1 MSIVFSFFLSFFINP
16 KQKNSKLRSFSL
28 SLPHTTKR
36 SRAPVFV
43 VVYVVERDPVL
54 LLLLLLL
61 LLFERRRRRRRRALT
76 TTTMLFSPVKGPSSK
91 SSSSKSSVVLHPP
104 IRCLLF
110 DATTTT
116 IAREQKLPPR
126 LVRLVKR
133 ALLLVAS
140 AKCNGETESKSI
152 RRLGEFIREK
162 RGKEKEEDK
171 VLSFLETQMTK
182 RRGAPTA
189 KSLLRL
195 TCIQKEEEEEEEEEE
210 ERRTAAAAAT
220 TTTTT
225 TSRSTGKKEEE
236 RKRREELYFMEWR
249 SVFYEQLW
257 MEERKLREE
266 KIVLAKKATTSLMS
280 SSAVLSPDGPLS
292 MGDEYARTPSTAG
305 KTSASSVDDEED
317 DGEDN
322 TARSGSKCDY
332 RDWNAITRS
341 PILKN
346 TMNTPQ
352 QRAAHSNRSGVDD
365 GNLTLPVTNLL
376 RTLVLKE
383 EEEDKEDKEEKDKE
397 EEFREGGA
405 ITPRPIDKNNLDDD
419 ENVQFEFRTPDQAS
433 KSKKDPQHLTPPGAP
448 LRVRNDFR
456 RVDEMH
462 REAHFGGW
470 KTNERRAASG
480 TVFED
485 LLKDAEDD
493 EGDQAPRRSLF

>member
-1 MSIVFSFFLSFFINP
+1 MRGRYSN
-16 KQKNSKLRSFSL
+16 
-28 SLPHTTKR
+28 R
-36 SRAPVFV
+36 SRNADVD
-43 VVYVVERDPVL
+43 ES
-54 LLLLLLL
+54 
-61 LLFERRRRRRRRALT
+61 LFGNTRSQRLRKAGRRASRRTPQIVDSTPIVLRRSEISR
-76 TTTMLFSPVKGPSSK
+76 MKK
-91 SSSSKSSVVLHPP
+91 SSERKSPAQLQREREELKRQRQEEMQSAYDRKMEM
-104 IRCLLF
+104 IR
-110 DATTTT
+110 
-116 IAREQKLPPR
+116 Q
-126 LVRLVKR
+126 
-133 ALLLVAS
+133 
-140 AKCNGETESKSI
+140 
-152 RRLGEFIREK
+152 
-162 RGKEKEEDK
+162 
-171 VLSFLETQMTK
+171 
-182 RRGAPTA
+182 
-189 KSLLRL
+189 
-195 TCIQKEEEEEEEEEE
+195 
-210 ERRTAAAAAT
+210 
-220 TTTTT
+220 
-225 TSRSTGKKEEE
+225 EEE

-383 EEEDKEDKEEKDKE
+383 EEEDKEEKEEKDKE

>member
-1 MSIVFSFFLSFFINP
+1 
-16 KQKNSKLRSFSL
+16 
-28 SLPHTTKR
+28 
-36 SRAPVFV
+36 
-43 VVYVVERDPVL
+43 
-54 LLLLLLL
+54 
-61 LLFERRRRRRRRALT
+61 
-76 TTTMLFSPVKGPSSK
+76 MLFSPVKGPSSK
-91 SSSSKSSVVLHPP
+91 SSSKSSSSLVQKHLHPP
-104 IRCLLF
+104 IRCLFEDQNYSKMCTRSSTLREHQQRLLRDNDF

-116 IAREQKLPPR
+116 TTTSEQLPPR

-140 AKCNGETESKSI
+140 AKCTDGETESKSI

-162 RGKEKEEDK
+162 RGKEKEDKEEDK

-182 RRGAPTA
+182 RRGTPTA

-195 TCIQKEEEEEEEEEE
+195 TCIQKEEEEEEDE
-210 ERRTAAAAAT
+210 ERRTAA
-220 TTTTT
+220 TT
-225 TSRSTGKKEEE
+225 TSHSSTAGKKEEE

-249 SVFYEQLW
+249 SAFYEQLW

-292 MGDEYARTPSTAG
+292 MMGDEYARTPSTAG

-383 EEEDKEDKEEKDKE
+383 EEEDKEEDKEDKDKE
-397 EEFREGGA
+397 EELREGGA

>member
-1 MSIVFSFFLSFFINP
+1 
-16 KQKNSKLRSFSL
+16 
-28 SLPHTTKR
+28 
-36 SRAPVFV
+36 
-43 VVYVVERDPVL
+43 
-54 LLLLLLL
+54 
-61 LLFERRRRRRRRALT
+61 
-76 TTTMLFSPVKGPSSK
+76 MLFSPVKGPSSK

-116 IAREQKLPPR
+116 IAREQLPPR

-162 RGKEKEEDK
+162 RGKEKEDKEEDK

-182 RRGAPTA
+182 RRGTPTA

-195 TCIQKEEEEEEEEEE
+195 TCIQKEEEEEEDE
-210 ERRTAAAAAT
+210 ERRTAA
-220 TTTTT
+220 TT
-225 TSRSTGKKEEE
+225 TSHSSTAGKKEE

-249 SVFYEQLW
+249 SAFYEQLW

-292 MGDEYARTPSTAG
+292 MMGDEYARTPSTAG

-341 PILKN
+341 PI
-346 TMNTPQ
+346 
-352 QRAAHSNRSGVDD
+352 SSGVLFFSFLVDFILGLLSQD
-365 GNLTLPVTNLL
+365 NPISQYLLGFFGFNWPVSM
-376 RTLVLKE
+376 
-383 EEEDKEDKEEKDKE
+383 D
-397 EEFREGGA
+397 
-405 ITPRPIDKNNLDDD
+405 
-419 ENVQFEFRTPDQAS
+419 
-433 KSKKDPQHLTPPGAP
+433 
-448 LRVRNDFR
+448 
-456 RVDEMH
+456 
-462 REAHFGGW
+462 
-470 KTNERRAASG
+470 
-480 TVFED
+480 
-485 LLKDAEDD
+485 
-493 EGDQAPRRSLF
+493 

>member
-1 MSIVFSFFLSFFINP
+1 
-16 KQKNSKLRSFSL
+16 
-28 SLPHTTKR
+28 
-36 SRAPVFV
+36 
-43 VVYVVERDPVL
+43 
-54 LLLLLLL
+54 
-61 LLFERRRRRRRRALT
+61 
-76 TTTMLFSPVKGPSSK
+76 MLFSPVKGPSSK

-116 IAREQKLPPR
+116 IAREQLPPR

-171 VLSFLETQMTK
+171 EEEEDKVLSFLETQMTK

-195 TCIQKEEEEEEEEEE
+195 TCIQKEEEEEEDE
-210 ERRTAAAAAT
+210 ERRTAA
-220 TTTTT
+220 TT
-225 TSRSTGKKEEE
+225 TSHSSTAGKKEE

-249 SVFYEQLW
+249 SAFYEQLW

-383 EEEDKEDKEEKDKE
+383 EEEGEEEEEEEKKDKDKE
-397 EEFREGGA
+397 EELREGGA

>member
-1 MSIVFSFFLSFFINP
+1 M
-16 KQKNSKLRSFSL
+16 
-28 SLPHTTKR
+28 
-36 SRAPVFV
+36 
-43 VVYVVERDPVL
+43 
-54 LLLLLLL
+54 
-61 LLFERRRRRRRRALT
+61 
-76 TTTMLFSPVKGPSSK
+76 FSPVKGPSS
-91 SSSSKSSVVLHPP
+91 SSSKSSGLHPP
-104 IRCLLF
+104 IRCLLDQQHSKTGCTHYHHHHHHREQLRDDDDF
-110 DATTTT
+110 DDDDFDDATT
-116 IAREQKLPPR
+116 RELPPR

-140 AKCNGETESKSI
+140 ACNGNPETESTSI
-152 RRLGEFIREK
+152 RQLGEFIHNKKTLNFRK
-162 RGKEKEEDK
+162 RGSEEEEEDS

-182 RRGAPTA
+182 RRGAPSA

-195 TCIQKEEEEEEEEEE
+195 TCIQKEEEEEEEEE
-210 ERRTAAAAAT
+210 RRTAPPP
-220 TTTTT
+220 
-225 TSRSTGKKEEE
+225 TSRSTNKEEE
-236 RKRREELYFMEWR
+236 RKRIEELYFMEWR

-266 KIVLAKKATTSLMS
+266 KVLLAKKATSLMS

-292 MGDEYARTPSTAG
+292 MGDGYARTPSTAG

-322 TARSGSKCDY
+322 NASSGSKCDY

-346 TMNTPQ
+346 TMNTPH
-352 QRAAHSNRSGVDD
+352 QRAAHSNRSGGDD
-365 GNLTLPVTNLL
+365 GNLTLPITNLL

-433 KSKKDPQHLTPPGAP
+433 KNRKDPQHLTPPGAP

-493 EGDQAPRRSLF
+493 EGDHAPRRSLF

>member
-1 MSIVFSFFLSFFINP
+1 MCTRSST
-16 KQKNSKLRSFSL
+16 LREHQQRL
-28 SLPHTTKR
+28 L
-36 SRAPVFV
+36 
-43 VVYVVERDPVL
+43 RDND
-54 LLLLLLL
+54 
-61 LLFERRRRRRRRALT
+61 
-76 TTTMLFSPVKGPSSK
+76 
-91 SSSSKSSVVLHPP
+91 
-104 IRCLLF
+104 

-116 IAREQKLPPR
+116 TTTSEQLPPR

-140 AKCNGETESKSI
+140 AKCTDGETESKSI

-162 RGKEKEEDK
+162 RGKEKEDKEEDK

-182 RRGAPTA
+182 RRGTPTA

-195 TCIQKEEEEEEEEEE
+195 TCIQKEEEEEEDE
-210 ERRTAAAAAT
+210 ERRTAA
-220 TTTTT
+220 TT
-225 TSRSTGKKEEE
+225 TSHSSTAGKKEEE
-236 RKRREELYFMEWR
+236 RKRREDLYFMEWQ
-249 SVFYEQLW
+249 SAFYEQLW

-292 MGDEYARTPSTAG
+292 MMGDEYARTPSTAG

-383 EEEDKEDKEEKDKE
+383 EEEDKEEDKEDKEEKDKE
-397 EEFREGGA
+397 EELREGGA

>member
-1 MSIVFSFFLSFFINP
+1 MCT
-16 KQKNSKLRSFSL
+16 RSTREHHQQRLF
-28 SLPHTTKR
+28 
-36 SRAPVFV
+36 
-43 VVYVVERDPVL
+43 RDDDD
-54 LLLLLLL
+54 
-61 LLFERRRRRRRRALT
+61 
-76 TTTMLFSPVKGPSSK
+76 
-91 SSSSKSSVVLHPP
+91 
-104 IRCLLF
+104 F

-116 IAREQKLPPR
+116 IAREQLPPR

-140 AKCNGETESKSI
+140 HACNNGETESKSI
-152 RRLGEFIREK
+152 RRLGEFISTK
-162 RGKEKEEDK
+162 RGKEEEEEEEDK

-182 RRGAPTA
+182 RRGTPTA

-195 TCIQKEEEEEEEEEE
+195 TCIQKEEEEEEEEE
-210 ERRTAAAAAT
+210 RRTAAT
-220 TTTTT
+220 M
-225 TSRSTGKKEEE
+225 TSHSSTGKKEEE

-249 SVFYEQLW
+249 SAFYEQLW

-322 TARSGSKCDY
+322 NARSGSKCDY

-383 EEEDKEDKEEKDKE
+383 EEEEEEEEEEKEEKDKE
-397 EEFREGGA
+397 EELREGGA

>member
-1 MSIVFSFFLSFFINP
+1 M
-16 KQKNSKLRSFSL
+16 
-28 SLPHTTKR
+28 
-36 SRAPVFV
+36 FV
-43 VVYVVERDPVL
+43 VVVVVERDPVL
-54 LLLLLLL
+54 LLLLLLV
-61 LLFERRRRRRRRALT
+61 ERRRRRAL
-76 TTTMLFSPVKGPSSK
+76 TTMLFSPVKGPSSK

-152 RRLGEFIREK
+152 RRLGEFLREK
-162 RGKEKEEDK
+162 RGKEKEEDKEEEDK

-182 RRGAPTA
+182 RRGTPTA

-210 ERRTAAAAAT
+210 RRTAA
-220 TTTTT
+220 TT
-225 TSRSTGKKEEE
+225 TSHSSTGKKEEE

-383 EEEDKEDKEEKDKE
+383 EEEGEEEEEEEKEEKDKE

>member
-1 MSIVFSFFLSFFINP
+1 MFV
-16 KQKNSKLRSFSL
+16 
-28 SLPHTTKR
+28 
-36 SRAPVFV
+36 V

-54 LLLLLLL
+54 LLLLLL
-61 LLFERRRRRRRRALT
+61 FESRRRRRRRRAL

-171 VLSFLETQMTK
+171 EEEDKVLSFLETQMTK

-195 TCIQKEEEEEEEEEE
+195 TCIQKEEEEEEEEE
-210 ERRTAAAAAT
+210 RRTAAAA

-383 EEEDKEDKEEKDKE
+383 EEEEEEEEEKEEKDKE

>member
-1 MSIVFSFFLSFFINP
+1 
-16 KQKNSKLRSFSL
+16 
-28 SLPHTTKR
+28 
-36 SRAPVFV
+36 
-43 VVYVVERDPVL
+43 
-54 LLLLLLL
+54 
-61 LLFERRRRRRRRALT
+61 
-76 TTTMLFSPVKGPSSK
+76 
-91 SSSSKSSVVLHPP
+91 
-104 IRCLLF
+104 
-110 DATTTT
+110 
-116 IAREQKLPPR
+116 
-126 LVRLVKR
+126 
-133 ALLLVAS
+133 
-140 AKCNGETESKSI
+140 
-152 RRLGEFIREK
+152 
-162 RGKEKEEDK
+162 
-171 VLSFLETQMTK
+171 
-182 RRGAPTA
+182 
-189 KSLLRL
+189 
-195 TCIQKEEEEEEEEEE
+195 
-210 ERRTAAAAAT
+210 
-220 TTTTT
+220 
-225 TSRSTGKKEEE
+225 
-236 RKRREELYFMEWR
+236 
-249 SVFYEQLW
+249 

-383 EEEDKEDKEEKDKE
+383 EEEGEEEEEEEKEEKDKE

>member
-1 MSIVFSFFLSFFINP
+1 MCTRSST
-16 KQKNSKLRSFSL
+16 LREHQQRL
-28 SLPHTTKR
+28 L
-36 SRAPVFV
+36 
-43 VVYVVERDPVL
+43 RDND
-54 LLLLLLL
+54 
-61 LLFERRRRRRRRALT
+61 
-76 TTTMLFSPVKGPSSK
+76 
-91 SSSSKSSVVLHPP
+91 
-104 IRCLLF
+104 

-116 IAREQKLPPR
+116 TTTSEQLPPR

-162 RGKEKEEDK
+162 RGKEKEDKEEDK

-182 RRGAPTA
+182 RRGTPTA

-195 TCIQKEEEEEEEEEE
+195 TCIQKEEEEEEDE
-210 ERRTAAAAAT
+210 ERRTAA
-220 TTTTT
+220 TT
-225 TSRSTGKKEEE
+225 TSHSSTAGKKEEE
-236 RKRREELYFMEWR
+236 RKRREDLYFMEWR
-249 SVFYEQLW
+249 SAFYEQLW

-383 EEEDKEDKEEKDKE
+383 EEEDKEEDKEDKDKE
-397 EEFREGGA
+397 EELREGGA

>member
-1 MSIVFSFFLSFFINP
+1 MCTRSST
-16 KQKNSKLRSFSL
+16 LREHHQQRLF
-28 SLPHTTKR
+28 
-36 SRAPVFV
+36 
-43 VVYVVERDPVL
+43 RDDDD
-54 LLLLLLL
+54 
-61 LLFERRRRRRRRALT
+61 
-76 TTTMLFSPVKGPSSK
+76 
-91 SSSSKSSVVLHPP
+91 
-104 IRCLLF
+104 F

-116 IAREQKLPPR
+116 ITREQLPPR

-140 AKCNGETESKSI
+140 AKCTDGETESKSI

-171 VLSFLETQMTK
+171 EEEDKVLSFLETQMTK
-182 RRGAPTA
+182 RRGTPTA

-195 TCIQKEEEEEEEEEE
+195 TCIQKEEEEEEEEE
-210 ERRTAAAAAT
+210 RRTAA
-220 TTTTT
+220 TT
-225 TSRSTGKKEEE
+225 TSHSSTGKKEEE

-322 TARSGSKCDY
+322 NASSGSKCDY

-383 EEEDKEDKEEKDKE
+383 EEEDKEEDKEDKEEKDKE
-397 EEFREGGA
+397 EELREGGA

>member
-1 MSIVFSFFLSFFINP
+1 M
-16 KQKNSKLRSFSL
+16 
-28 SLPHTTKR
+28 
-36 SRAPVFV
+36 
-43 VVYVVERDPVL
+43 L
-54 LLLLLLL
+54 LLLWRPSSFRDTLKS
-61 LLFERRRRRRRRALT
+61 A
-76 TTTMLFSPVKGPSSK
+76 TMFSPVKGPSSSSK
-91 SSSSKSSVVLHPP
+91 SSSKSSGLHPP
-104 IRCLLF
+104 IRCLLDQHSKTGCTHYHHHHHHREQLRDDDDDF
-110 DATTTT
+110 DDDAT
-116 IAREQKLPPR
+116 ARELPPR

-140 AKCNGETESKSI
+140 ACNGNPETESTSI
-152 RRLGEFIREK
+152 RQLGEFIHNKKTLNSRK
-162 RGKEKEEDK
+162 RGSKEEEEEEDS

-182 RRGAPTA
+182 RRGAPSA

-210 ERRTAAAAAT
+210 ERRTAPP
-220 TTTTT
+220 T
-225 TSRSTGKKEEE
+225 TSRSTNKEEE
-236 RKRREELYFMEWR
+236 RKRIEELYFMEWR

-266 KIVLAKKATTSLMS
+266 KVLLAKKATSLMS

-292 MGDEYARTPSTAG
+292 MGDGYARTPSTAG

-322 TARSGSKCDY
+322 NASSGSKCDY

-346 TMNTPQ
+346 TMNTPH
-352 QRAAHSNRSGVDD
+352 QRAAHSNRSGGDD
-365 GNLTLPVTNLL
+365 GNLTLPITNLL

-433 KSKKDPQHLTPPGAP
+433 KSRKDPQHLTPPGAP

-493 EGDQAPRRSLF
+493 EGDHAPRRSLF